1 MRVKSLDIVGAFFII
16 YNNLRCSSGLA
27 GRINCAGNYKE
38 SFKKSLKRGGGKRL
52 FLTKIIL
59 YNLSTKQGEKMNQY
73 REAMMIF
80 NQQLRRP
87 IKPACTCSYCDIAVA
102 PKEARQSD
110 YHALCYEKLQAL
122 KKAKKEALIIV
133 SLVKDCN
140 LGICGKKI
148 KQTDRKSVV

>member
-1 MRVKSLDIVGAFFII
+1 M
-16 YNNLRCSSGLA
+16 
-27 GRINCAGNYKE
+27 
-38 SFKKSLKRGGGKRL
+38 

-102 PKEARQSD
+102 PKKRDKAIITLCVMKNCRLSKKQKRSAD
-110 YHALCYEKLQAL
+110 YRFF
-122 KKAKKEALIIV
+122 
-133 SLVKDCN
+133 
-140 LGICGKKI
+140 GK
-148 KQTDRKSVV
+148 RL

>member
-1 MRVKSLDIVGAFFII
+1 M
-16 YNNLRCSSGLA
+16 
-27 GRINCAGNYKE
+27 
-38 SFKKSLKRGGGKRL
+38 

-87 IKPACTCSYCDIAVA
+87 IKAGLYMLLLRYCRRT
-102 PKEARQSD
+102 KEARQSD

-122 KKAKKEALIIV
+122 KKAKK
-133 SLVKDCN
+133 K
-140 LGICGKKI
+140 
-148 KQTDRKSVV
+148 R